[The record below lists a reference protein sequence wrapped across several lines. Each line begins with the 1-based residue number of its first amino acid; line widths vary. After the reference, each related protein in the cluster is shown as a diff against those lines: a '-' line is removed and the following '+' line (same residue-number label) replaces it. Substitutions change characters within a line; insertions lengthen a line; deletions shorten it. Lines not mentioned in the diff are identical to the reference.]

1 MYYVYVIQNLDN
13 PDDFYLGYSA
23 NLKDRLSAHNSDKNL
38 STRGKSWRVIYYEAY
53 LNEAVAKKRE
63 QKLKQNRRMK
73 QFLFQRVQSQLNQK

>member
-23 NLKDRLSAHNSDKNL
+23 NLKDRLIAHNSDKNL

-53 LNEAVAKKRE
+53 LNESVAKKRE

-73 QFLFQRVQSQLNQK
+73 QFLFRRVQSQLNQK